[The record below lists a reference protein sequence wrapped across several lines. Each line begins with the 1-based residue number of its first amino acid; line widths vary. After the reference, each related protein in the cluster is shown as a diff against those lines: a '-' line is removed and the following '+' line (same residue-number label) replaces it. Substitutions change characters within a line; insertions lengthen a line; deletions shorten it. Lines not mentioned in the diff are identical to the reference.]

1 MLDKVLKAW
10 DCCDPFNRR
19 CFECPYEDDCFH
31 DGFDRVAIADM
42 VKLLKAQQPRVLSY
56 DEMKTM
62 IGKPVYVE
70 EPKRNADPH
79 CCWGLVVEG
88 EEPPEEGG
96 YNYPGGVDFNVEVGL
111 DAYDGDLYMVDI
123 GCGWRAWT
131 AEPTDEQRM
140 NTPWEGR

>member
-1 MLDKVLKAW
+1 MDKLSKAIEVLK
-10 DCCDPFNRR
+10 D
-19 CFECPYEDDCFH
+19 
-31 DGFDRVAIADM
+31 AIRYSEKKM
-42 VKLLKAQQPRVLSY
+42 SEVCVKLDFEDADVILELLKEQQPRVLSY

-96 YNYPGGVDFNVEVGL
+96 YNYPGG
-111 DAYDGDLYMVDI
+111 
-123 GCGWRAWT
+123 CGWRAWT

>member
-1 MLDKVLKAW
+1 MPDREKVINAIECCIDGCLCAECDYEGTEGCWNKVLLTDAL
-10 DCCDPFNRR
+10 
-19 CFECPYEDDCFH
+19 
-31 DGFDRVAIADM
+31 A
-42 VKLLKAQQPRVLSY
+42 LLKELQPRVLSY

-79 CCWGLVVEG
+79 CRWGLVVEG

-131 AEPTDEQRM
+131 AEPTDDQRM

>member
-1 MLDKVLKAW
+1 MDKLSKAIEVLKDAIRYSEKKMSEVCVKL
-10 DCCDPFNRR
+10 D
-19 CFECPYEDDCFH
+19 FED
-31 DGFDRVAIADM
+31 AD
-42 VKLLKAQQPRVLSY
+42 VILELLKAQQPRVLSY